1 MQFDFM
7 YAFTVSFYFSQ
18 VDQVVDPA
26 FSLSQETPP
35 YRNCQRGRGAA
46 RDIFVVALTGH
57 NTQSALC
64 NFVHLV

>member
-26 FSLSQETPP
+26 FSLSRKPHPTGTAKE
-35 YRNCQRGRGAA
+35 RRGAA

-57 NTQSALC
+57 NTHSAHC

>member
-35 YRNCQRGRGAA
+35 YRNCQRGPWRRKGYFRGSPN
-46 RDIFVVALTGH
+46 GP
-57 NTQSALC
+57 
-64 NFVHLV
+64 